1 MDWLDSAV
9 AKAVAMA
16 AGGSEGSATYA
27 AETASAVATAT
38 EGGVRAMEV
47 AGTGTAVAAKAKEE
61 MASVEEP
68 VVTAA
73 RGRDA

>member
-1 MDWLDSAV
+1 
-9 AKAVAMA
+9 MA
-16 AGGSEGSATYA
+16 AVTVVATVVEGSAGSETAA
-27 AETASAVATAT
+27 AERAAALAWVVATAT
-38 EGGVRAMEV
+38 EGEVRAMEV